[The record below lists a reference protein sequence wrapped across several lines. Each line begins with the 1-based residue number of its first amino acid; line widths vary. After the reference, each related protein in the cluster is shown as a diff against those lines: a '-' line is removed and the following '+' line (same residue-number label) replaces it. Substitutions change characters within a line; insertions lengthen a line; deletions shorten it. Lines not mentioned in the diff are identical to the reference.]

1 MLIAQTDL
9 TNHLATDVLLAIAV
23 GFAIAAA
30 AKLLVPRARTVSWS
44 TSALLAAV
52 AGAISIT
59 IANQFGRDPT
69 WPAVV
74 FALVLTIVFLLIA
87 SSVSSRI
94 RPAVSVHAEPAAELV
109 RLGESG
115 VVEFKSTARRNLH
128 TMERDPKIE
137 SAIAKTVCG
146 FLNGRG
152 GTLLIGVDDEGMPLG
167 LAADLELLKKPD
179 TDAFQL
185 FLRDLFTSTLG
196 IPAASGVR
204 VSFETVTGDT
214 GSGDTGSG
222 DTGSAVDAEA
232 GISSIEVCRVDASPS
247 PAPVFL
253 TPPKEKGK
261 GSQDPEFWVRSGNG
275 TRRLRIDE
283 LLDYNRRRWGGFR
296 ARLFGG

>member
-1 MLIAQTDL
+1 MIVLKPSELIAQTDL
-9 TNHLATDVLLAIAV
+9 TNHLATDVLLAIVV

-59 IANQFGRDPT
+59 IANQLGRDPT
-69 WPAVV
+69 WPAVG

-87 SSVSSRI
+87 STISSRM
-94 RPAVSVHAEPAAELV
+94 RPAVSVHASPTAELV

-128 TMERDPKIE
+128 TLERDPKIE
-137 SAIAKTVCG
+137 NAIAKTVCG

-152 GTLLIGVDDEGMPLG
+152 GTLFIGVDDEGAALG

-196 IPAASGVR
+196 IPASSGVR
-204 VSFETVTGDT
+204 VSFDT
-214 GSGDTGSG
+214 LDEN
-222 DTGSAVDAEA
+222 D
-232 GISSIEVCRVDASPS
+232 VCRVDVSPS

-253 TPPKEKGK
+253 TPSKEKGK

-283 LLDYNRRRWGGFR
+283 LLDYHQRRWGGITAR
-296 ARLFGG
+296 AFGG